1 MAHFAQLDAD
11 NNILQVIVIDNND
24 ILDEDGNESEALGI
38 AFCQN
43 LLGSDT
49 TWVQTSYNKNFR
61 THFASVNGTYDSTR
75 DAFIPP
81 KPFPSWLLDNDTL
94 TWYPPV
100 TRPLPTDDISHY
112 YDESLE
118 TWVGVSWDWDED
130 NTKWVGVRYKQD
142 LTDSDLWTEVPEG
155 EGDPSTNPE
164 VTG

>member
-11 NNILQVIVIDNND
+11 NNVLQVIVVDNND

-38 AFCQN
+38 TFCQN
-43 LLGSDT
+43 LFGSDT
-49 TWVQTSYNKNFR
+49 TWVQTSYNLNFR
-61 THFASVNGTYDSTR
+61 THFASVNGTYDSTL

-118 TWVGVSWDWDED
+118 TWVGVAWDWDED
-130 NTKWVGVRYKQD
+130 NTKWVGIRYKQD